1 MARYDNQR
9 NTSPLVSAL
18 SNADL
23 NIKRSQ
29 DDFSRPITFDA
40 SFGWIIPFD
49 CIRTLPSSDY
59 DISYDILCI
68 TRNPT
73 VRRLFNRCKIIVHTY
88 YQPEHNIFEGAPT
101 MLTRGFTG
109 KDDSAPKR
117 LPWTSTSVDNYTFTG
132 EPGPWRFLSHQ
143 FSPSHFLGLPN
154 RVRTDVSVSSDDS
167 LRPALSVF
175 GQDDSS
181 DNAGYSLTYVHPPV
195 KQFNALPL
203 ALYQQIC
210 FLNYLPRNLLGQNKN
225 LYPSNERH
233 FCFSYD
239 CPTDK
244 PIVALSYD
252 NTKLYRSIGVF
263 LNNLDYAPGLDYLRV
278 RQFQG
283 DPFNTGLPF
292 PDLIRGDVP
301 RLDITASQASVE
313 IPAGQLLVDDTLG
326 IGISYGQDAQTAY
339 TGILHALPLANA
351 NDPHIFLQPAPKNS
365 GSSPLYVVGNGAS
378 HGQPNSL
385 YLKNPLTG
393 TAGVSIQSSVTLSQL
408 RTLDILTTFRAR
420 NARTDGT
427 YEQFIGA
434 QYQVDPHYDT
444 GAPRYVGGF
453 QQDIVFSEITQTS
466 SSTDSQPLGTT
477 ASKGVGAGNGN
488 IGRVHSDDFGY
499 IMSVLCIVPEMYYVD
514 GVDREW
520 TQITPDDYYFPVME
534 SMPPVPILNKELYL
548 SGDDSVDNDVFAYQE
563 PMYWRRWRKPLA
575 TGSLSADSDESES
588 DSAYV
593 MKRNFKAT
601 PQLSYGFTGM
611 FPSNMDFTVFSNSID
626 TPFIIS
632 ARSNVSKIEPIP
644 YAFNSDT
651 KTSL

>member
-9 NTSPLVSAL
+9 NTSPVVSSL

-68 TRNPT
+68 TRNPA

-109 KDDSAPKR
+109 KDSSAPAR
-117 LPWTSTSVDNYTFTG
+117 LPWTSTHCVMEGAAANWDIYST
-132 EPGPWRFLSHQ
+132 Q
-143 FSPSHFLGLPN
+143 FSPSHYLGLPN
-154 RVRTDVSVSSDDS
+154 RVRTGAPVSRDTM
-167 LRPALSVF
+167 LRPAYTTLNSE
-175 GQDDSS
+175 S
-181 DNAGYSLTYVHPPV
+181 DIDVLDGTPVSYVHPPV

-210 FLNYLPRNLLGQNKN
+210 FLNYLPRNLLGRQQYF
-225 LYPSNERH
+225 YPSNERH
-233 FCFSYD
+233 FCFAYD

-244 PIVALSYD
+244 PVLTLSYD
-252 NTKLYRSIGVF
+252 NTKLYRPAWIYLP
-263 LNNLDYAPGLDYLRV
+263 LNEPYAPGLDYLRV

-292 PDLIRGDVP
+292 PDLIRGDIP
-301 RLDITASQASVE
+301 RLDIAASQASVE

-326 IGISYGQDAQTAY
+326 VGISYGDSPETYYSGHLQAIPFA
-339 TGILHALPLANA
+339 GSS
-351 NDPHIFLQPAPKNS
+351 DPQIFLDPTPLRT
-365 GSSPLYVVGNGAS
+365 GTSPLYVLGNGS
-378 HGQPNSL
+378 QYGQPRSL
-385 YLKNPLTG
+385 YLKSPLTG

-444 GAPRYVGGF
+444 GAPRYIGGF

-575 TGSLSADSDESES
+575 TGSLSADADESES
-588 DSAYV
+588 DSAYI

-601 PQLSYGFTGM
+601 PRLSYGFTGM
-611 FPSNMDFTVFSNSID
+611 FPSNMDFSVFSNTID

-632 ARSNVSKIEPIP
+632 ARSNISKIEPIP

-651 KTSL
+651 RTSL